1 MKKFISLVI
10 LVLAVVMVQAQNQEP
25 TKQPNEQSNV
35 TREYDE
41 NGNLIRF
48 DSTYVKSWSSDS
60 TITPQDI
67 EQLQKQMEELFNGS
81 FGDGSDSFFGSPFP
95 GSAKDFFQ
103 QFGQEYGDSTT
114 TMPGFQNSF
123 PDLNELQQQ
132 MMQHFGQLFQNDS
145 IQFGTDSVPARFQF
159 DFFGDPEE
167 FEKIQKEFEQHF
179 EQFQQKQNKSGQS
192 GGLSGSIN

>member
-1 MKKFISLVI
+1 MKKFVSLVI
-10 LVLAVVMVQAQNQEP
+10 LVLAVDLVQAQTQES
-25 TKQPNEQSNV
+25 TKQPNEQSKV

-60 TITPQDI
+60 TMAPLDI
-67 EQLQKQMEELFNGS
+67 EQLQKQMEEMFSGS
-81 FGDGSDSFFGSPFP
+81 FGGDSDRFFGNPFS
-95 GSAKDFFQ
+95 GSAKEFFQ

-123 PDLNELQQQ
+123 PDLKELHQQ
-132 MMQHFGQLFQNDS
+132 MMQHFGQFFQNDS
-145 IQFGTDSVPARFQF
+145 IQIGNDSVPDQFQF
-159 DFFGDPEE
+159 DFFGNPEE

-179 EQFQQKQNKSGQS
+179 EQMNKNSSKKIGT
-192 GGLSGSIN
+192 